1 MDMKKPGLIISK
13 VLVFAYSMVSLMPL
27 LFVLTGSLM
36 GRTEFLR
43 GYGASALTFPPLVP
57 RMASLSQYVDLLFN
71 TPGYLFAYWNSLFIG
86 LSICIFQLLA
96 AVPCAYGLAK
106 LRFRGRKTV
115 LFLYVVMMMMPFQVT
130 MLPLYQLVQTLGL
143 YNSRWALIV
152 PEIFNP
158 FAVFFMAQSMKL
170 LPNELIEA
178 VRLESSSPIMLYRHL
193 IIPWCKP
200 AIIAGAVLSFVE
212 TWNMVEKPLIF
223 IQNIRSYPLS
233 MLLHQA
239 GESASP
245 ATLAGCVL
253 YMVPV
258 FLIWSSFKDEICRG
272 IIGLKLK

>member
-1 MDMKKPGLIISK
+1 MKKPGLMISRG
-13 VLVFAYSMVSLMPL
+13 LIYAFSALSLLPL

-36 GRTEFLR
+36 GRTEFTLS
-43 GYGASALTFPPLVP
+43 YGATALPFPPFTP

-86 LSICIFQLLA
+86 LSICLFQILTA
-96 AVPCAYGLAK
+96 IPCAYGLSK
-106 LRFRGRKTV
+106 LRFKGRQTL

-130 MLPLYQLVQTLGL
+130 MLPLYQLVQKMGL
-143 YNSRWALIV
+143 FDSHWALIV
-152 PEIFNP
+152 PEIFAP
-158 FAVFFMAQSMKL
+158 FTVFFMAQSLKL
-170 LPNELIEA
+170 LPDELIEA
-178 VRLESSSPIMLYRHL
+178 LKLESSSPMILYKHL
-193 IIPWCKP
+193 IIPICKP

-223 IQNIRSYPLS
+223 IQDIRVYPLS

-239 GESASP
+239 GELASP

-258 FLIWSSFKDEICRG
+258 LLIWMSYKTEICSG
-272 IIGLKLK
+272 ISKLEIK